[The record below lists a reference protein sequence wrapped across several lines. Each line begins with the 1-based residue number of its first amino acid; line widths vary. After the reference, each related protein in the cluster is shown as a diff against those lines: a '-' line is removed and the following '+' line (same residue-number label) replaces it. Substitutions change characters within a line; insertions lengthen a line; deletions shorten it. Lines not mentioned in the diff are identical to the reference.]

1 MKSVPNTQLDTVVA
15 DWPIHMQRAIEL
27 SSRVWTAT
35 PNPRVGCVIVKHG
48 AIIGEGWH
56 AAPGQ
61 AHAEVVALDKA
72 GESAKAATAFV
83 SLEPCSHIGQTGPCC
98 ESLIASG
105 IQQVVIAALDPNPA
119 VAGSG
124 VEQMERA
131 SIEVYHLVDFEQ
143 KARSV
148 NAGYFK
154 RREQGLPF
162 VRLKLAMSLDGR
174 TALADGR
181 SKWITGTAARS
192 DVQKLRASAS
202 AVITGINT
210 VLIDDPFLTV
220 RSSDLSISDEERK
233 LNATLIEQQPLR
245 VIIDSQLQ
253 TPGTARILNSGGL
266 VKIYTLNEDIIGKTL
281 ADNVE
286 IIQTG
291 SCNKRVNLQFVL
303 ESLASDFSCNEV
315 LIEAG
320 PSLSGAFIETGLVD
334 ELILYIAPKILGS
347 DGKPLLTITG
357 LQSLDECQGF
367 SVQKLTKIGEDIK
380 LTLRAGQ

>member
-1 MKSVPNTQLDTVVA
+1 
-15 DWPIHMQRAIEL
+15 
-27 SSRVWTAT
+27 
-35 PNPRVGCVIVKHG
+35 
-48 AIIGEGWH
+48 
-56 AAPGQ
+56 
-61 AHAEVVALDKA
+61 
-72 GESAKAATAFV
+72 
-83 SLEPCSHIGQTGPCC
+83 
-98 ESLIASG
+98 
-105 IQQVVIAALDPNPA
+105 
-119 VAGSG
+119 
-124 VEQMERA
+124 MERA
-131 SIEVYHLVDFEQ
+131 GIEVYHMVDFEQ

-154 RREQGLPF
+154 RREEGLPF

-181 SKWITGTAARS
+181 SKWITGTAARG
-192 DVQKLRASAS
+192 DVQRLRASAS

-233 LNATLIEQQPLR
+233 LNATLIERQPLR

-266 VKIYTLNEDIIGKTL
+266 VKVYTLNEDIIGKAL

-347 DGKPLLTITG
+347 DGKPLLAITG

>member
-27 SSRVWTAT
+27 SSSVWTAT
-35 PNPRVGCVIVKHG
+35 PNPRVGCVIAKHG

-83 SLEPCSHIGQTGPCC
+83 SLEPCSHTGRTGPCC

-119 VAGSG
+119 IAGSG
-124 VEQMERA
+124 VEHMERA
-131 SIEVYHLVDFEQ
+131 GIEVYHLVDFEQ

-347 DGKPLLTITG
+347 DGKPLLAITG

-367 SVQKLTKIGEDIK
+367 TVQKLTKIGEDIK